1 MVYGKTIVLL
11 KYIFYTEVFAV
22 TVALNYPLCLQA
34 TLYKVEAEA
43 VAHKAEVL
51 FKPQKFKSP
60 LVTT

>member
-1 MVYGKTIVLL
+1 MYGDKWCTAKPL
-11 KYIFYTEVFAV
+11 FYTEVFAV
-22 TVALNYPLCLQA
+22 TVALNCPLCLQA
-34 TLYKVEAEA
+34 TLYKVKAEA